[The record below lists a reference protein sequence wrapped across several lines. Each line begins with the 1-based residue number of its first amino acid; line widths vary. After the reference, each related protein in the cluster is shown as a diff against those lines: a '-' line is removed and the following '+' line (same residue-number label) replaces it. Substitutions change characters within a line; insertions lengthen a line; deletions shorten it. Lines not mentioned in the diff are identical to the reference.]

1 MSFSSTN
8 LQTIHSPLTGGLR
21 VFLHTS
27 ADPHATVEA
36 AGYFANGKRL
46 GMAVGDVVMS
56 VATSSAVTWH
66 TVTASTGAVA
76 VSSTYGSSAFN
87 QAFNCTVSAAS
98 T

>member
-1 MSFSSTN
+1 MAFSSTN
-8 LQTIHSPLTGGLR
+8 LQAIYNPMTSGPR

-27 ADPHATVEA
+27 ADPHATIEGV
-36 AGYFANGKRL
+36 GYFANGKRL

-66 TVTASTGAVA
+66 TITASTGAVA
-76 VSSTYGSSAFN
+76 VSSTYGSSAHD
-87 QAFNCTVSAAS
+87 QAFNMTVSPAS